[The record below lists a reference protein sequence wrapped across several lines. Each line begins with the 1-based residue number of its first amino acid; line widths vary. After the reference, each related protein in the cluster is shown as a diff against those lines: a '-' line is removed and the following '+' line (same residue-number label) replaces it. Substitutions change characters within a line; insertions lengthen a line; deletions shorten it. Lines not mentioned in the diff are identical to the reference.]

1 MDKMLDTEEVVVK
14 TKKDMSWK
22 SFFIYLA
29 LIIVF
34 RVYVIEPHTV
44 SGTSMDNTFHTN
56 DYVLVD
62 KISYNFIDPKR
73 GDVIVFNPPIQDRTA
88 DRFIKRIIGIP
99 GDTVVVNGSET
110 FVNGVKQVENF
121 VTYQSPRTAS
131 TTLKADEYFVM
142 GDNRAVSYD
151 SRSWG
156 ILKKE
161 HIQGR
166 VVLRLYPFNQIGF
179 LPGSIETGTTTQQ

>member
-1 MDKMLDTEEVVVK
+1 MDKTLGTEK
-14 TKKDMSWK
+14 DITTPTKKDMSWK
-22 SFFIYLA
+22 SFFFYLA

-34 RVYVIEPHTV
+34 RMYVIEPHTV
-44 SGTSMDNTFHTN
+44 SGTSMDETFHTS

-62 KISYNFIDPKR
+62 KITYDISAPKR
-73 GDVIVFNPPIQDRTA
+73 GDVIVFNPPIQDRTE

-99 GDTVVVNGSET
+99 GDTIVVNESGT
-110 FVNGVKQVENF
+110 FVNEVKQVENF
-121 VTYQSPRTAS
+121 VTHQSPRTAS

-142 GDNRAVSYD
+142 GDNRTVSYD

-156 ILKKE
+156 VLKKE

-166 VVLRLYPFNQIGF
+166 VILRLYPFNQIGLF
-179 LPGSIETGTTTQQ
+179 PGASHTSTQ